1 MAQRCEATAKRTGT
15 RCARYAIE
23 GGTVC
28 RVHGGAAPAV
38 RAAAARRVAEA
49 KAAAAVA
56 TLGLP
61 VDITPTEALLQEVQW
76 TAGHVK
82 WLRGKVQELGTDLA
96 DRPDPEHPLVW
107 GTTKRTDKNATGFPG
122 INTETAATSSIWYDL
137 YAKERA
143 HLVTVCAAALKAGVE
158 ERRVRLAEDQGELV
172 SQALRRILDGLL
184 AALVAAGMAEQMR
197 TVWADAVST
206 IVPREL
212 RAIAGGAAS

>member
-1 MAQRCEATAKRTGT
+1 MAQRCAATAKRTGT

-38 RAAAARRVAEA
+38 RAAAARRTAEA

-82 WLRGKVQELGTDLA
+82 WLRSKVQEVGSKPA
-96 DRPDPEHPLVW
+96 NRPDPQHPLVW
-107 GTTKRTDKNATGFPG
+107 GTTKVATKNATSSPG
-122 INTETAATSSIWYDL
+122 SNTEHAATTSIWYDL

-143 HLVTVCAAALKAGVE
+143 HLVTVCSAALKAGVE
-158 ERRVRLAEDQGELV
+158 ERRIRLAEQQGDLV
-172 SQALRRILDGLL
+172 AEAIRRILN
-184 AALVAAGMAEQMR
+184 ALNLTPKQQRLVPIVVPQQLRLIAESA
-197 TVWADAVST
+197 T
-206 IVPREL
+206 
-212 RAIAGGAAS
+212 